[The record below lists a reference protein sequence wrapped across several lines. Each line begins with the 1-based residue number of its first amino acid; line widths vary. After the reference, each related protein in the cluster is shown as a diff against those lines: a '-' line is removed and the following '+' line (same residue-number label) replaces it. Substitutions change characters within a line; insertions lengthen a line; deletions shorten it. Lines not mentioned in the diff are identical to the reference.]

1 MNTIGGKGQPWWN
14 PMSSENES
22 NVMQAKIS
30 LQQRSLIPHIQKKS
44 VWVTI
49 NEWAGGIVI

>member
-22 NVMQAKIS
+22 NVMQAHVQAQVLTTAAQS
-30 LQQRSLIPHIQKKS
+30 DTPYSKK
-44 VWVTI
+44 
-49 NEWAGGIVI
+49 ECLGH